1 MWCRNT
7 RNISRLRPRFDSGHI
22 VGFALT
28 SILLLLAPVHAAE
41 PLLHLP
47 LMHDTRDAGP
57 LKLETQAADVR
68 FEAPDA
74 ANAKSRPLS
83 TWNGRSSLVEIGR
96 DDRFALRRDAFTI
109 SARIDLTGADDD
121 LPGDIVNQFDHETG
135 RGWMLS
141 ITSRSGLVHSRS
153 NHRQIHFGVRDGD
166 FDTTWTDHGRPGG
179 SVYVQ
184 AMTVFDGALYVG
196 ICDPA
201 PNGKGGVFRFV
212 PPDRWEDCRLP
223 IACNSVTSLTL
234 HDGRL
239 HAGSGKYR
247 LAGSALAESDNPR
260 LGGEVFR
267 MEPDGSWKNL
277 GRLGESE
284 AVGGLVVYQGRLH
297 ASSLYK
303 PAGFFRLEENGRWTT
318 LETPGGKRPEAL
330 AVHNDMLYATGYD
343 EGHVYRYDGNT
354 WTDLGALGTN
364 TQTYGFAVYRGSL
377 YVSTWPEGKVYRLE
391 EPARWV
397 DCGRLGEELEVMG
410 MAVHGGSLFGGTL
423 PTGTVY
429 RYLGETRW
437 ISAGKTDATPDVKY
451 RRAWSFAEFG
461 GRLYCG
467 TLPSGRV
474 WSNEAGFNVT
484 YDREVSDG
492 LHHVTAVRDGAT
504 LLIYLDGKEVA
515 RRTAAKLE
523 PVDLTPDAPIRI
535 GHGIHDTFRG
545 RLGDVRLYRGAL
557 APNEIRAIAAEKP

>member
-1 MWCRNT
+1 MWYRKFRNS
-7 RNISRLRPRFDSGHI
+7 NHLRLETHFMLSAAFSI
-22 VGFALT
+22 F
-28 SILLLLAPVHAAE
+28 SILSACAPLHAADL
-41 PLLHLP
+41 LLHLP
-47 LMHDTRDAGP
+47 LKSDARDAGP
-57 LKLETQAADVR
+57 LKLETRSADVR
-68 FEAPDA
+68 FEDPGAEKE
-74 ANAKSRPLS
+74 KSWTLS
-83 TWNGRSSLVEIGR
+83 AWNGRSSLVEVRR
-96 DDRFALRRDAFTI
+96 DDRIAVRRDAFTL
-109 SARIDLTGADDD
+109 SASIDLSGSDDD
-121 LPGDIVNQFDHETG
+121 LPGDIVNQFDHDSG

-153 NHRQIHFGVRDGD
+153 NHRQIHFGVRGGD

-184 AMTVFDGALYVG
+184 AMTVFDGSLYVG
-196 ICDPA
+196 ICDPS
-201 PNGKGGVFRFV
+201 PSGKGGVFRFV

-223 IACNSVTSLTL
+223 ITCNSVTSLTV
-234 HDGRL
+234 HQGRL

-247 LAGSALAESDNPR
+247 LAGSALAESENPKF
-260 LGGEVFR
+260 GGEVFR

-284 AVGGLVVYQGRLH
+284 AVGGLVVFQGRLH

-330 AVHNDMLYATGYD
+330 AVHNDRLYATGYD
-343 EGHVYRYDGNT
+343 EGHVYRYDGKS
-354 WTDLGALGTN
+354 WADLGAVGTN
-364 TQTYGFAVYRGSL
+364 TQTYGFAVYCGSL

-391 EPARWV
+391 EPAAWV

-429 RYLGETRW
+429 RYLGGTRW
-437 ISAGKTDATPDVKY
+437 ISAGKTDPTPDVKY

-474 WSNEAGFNVT
+474 FSNEAGFNVT
-484 YDREVSDG
+484 YDREVADG
-492 LHHVTAVRDGAT
+492 PHHVAAVRDGAT
-504 LLIYLDGKEVA
+504 LILYLNGKEVA
-515 RRTAAKLE
+515 RRTSAYVE
-523 PVDLTPDAPIRI
+523 PVDLAPNAPIRI
-535 GHGIHDTFRG
+535 GQGIHDTFRG

-557 APNEIRAIAAEKP
+557 TPTDIRAIADEKP

>member
-1 MWCRNT
+1 MCYRKIRNAMHVRSAT
-7 RNISRLRPRFDSGHI
+7 
-22 VGFALT
+22 VACFALT
-28 SILLLLAPVHAAE
+28 AFFQLLTSAPAAE

-47 LMHDTRDAGP
+47 LIRDARDAGP
-57 LKLETQAADVR
+57 LNLEARAADVR
-68 FEAPDA
+68 FEAEDA
-74 ANAKSRPLS
+74 RTGRNGSLAA
-83 TWNGRSSLVEIGR
+83 WNGRTSQVEIPR
-96 DDRFALRRDAFTI
+96 DDRLALRRGPFTVMG
-109 SARIDLTGADDD
+109 RIDLTGSDDD
-121 LPGDIVNQFDHETG
+121 LPGDIVNQFDHDSG

-153 NHRQIHFGVRDGD
+153 NHRQIHFGIRNGD

-184 AMTVFDGALYVG
+184 AMTVFDGSLYVG

-201 PNGKGGVFRFV
+201 PSGKGGVIRFV

-223 IACNSVTSLTL
+223 IMCNSVTSLTV
-234 HDGRL
+234 HQGRL

-267 MEPDGSWKNL
+267 MEPGGSWKNL

-303 PAGFFRLEENGRWTT
+303 PAGFFRLEETGQWTT

-330 AVHNDMLYATGYD
+330 AVHNDLLYATGYD
-343 EGHVYRYDGNT
+343 EGHVYRYDGKS
-354 WTDLGALGTN
+354 WTDLGAVGTN
-364 TQTYGFAVYRGSL
+364 TQTYGFAVYRGAL
-377 YVSTWPEGKVYRLE
+377 YVSTWPEGKVYRLD
-391 EPARWV
+391 EPSTWV

-429 RYLGETRW
+429 RYQGGTRW
-437 ISAGKTDATPDVKY
+437 ISAGKTDPTPDVKY
-451 RRAWSFAEFG
+451 RRAWSFTEFG

-484 YDREVSDG
+484 YDRDVTDG
-492 LHHVTAVRDGAT
+492 QHHLAAVREGAT
-504 LLIYLDGKEVA
+504 LILYLDGKEVA
-515 RRTAAKLE
+515 RRTSADIE
-523 PVDLTPDAPIRI
+523 PIDLAPNAPIRI
-535 GHGIHDTFRG
+535 GQGIHDTFRG

-557 APNEIRAIAAEKP
+557 TPKDIRAIADEKP